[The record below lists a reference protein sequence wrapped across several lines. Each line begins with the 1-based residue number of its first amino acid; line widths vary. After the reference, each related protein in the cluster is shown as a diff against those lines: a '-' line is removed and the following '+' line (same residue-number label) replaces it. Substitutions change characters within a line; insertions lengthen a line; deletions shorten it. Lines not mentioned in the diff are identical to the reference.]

1 MRKSIVL
8 VVAAISIALTV
19 AASGGPAARAG
30 GNGPMRDG
38 GRGVWF
44 VRACGAPG
52 AMFGAC
58 SAQVVTNSE
67 GTPLATSAAPP
78 PAAYGPSQFHTAYN
92 LPTTVSPVQT
102 FAIVD
107 AYDDP
112 KIEADLGTFSAN
124 YGLPAC
130 TTANGCFRK
139 VNQTGGTT
147 YPVANANWSLEIA
160 LDVETAHAMCQNCKI
175 LLVEASS
182 ASLANLGAAENEAV
196 ALHANVISNSWGS
209 FEYPAETTDE
219 ARYFNHPGVAITAS
233 TGDDGYGVQF
243 PAASRYVTAVGGTTL
258 SLNPDNTWKSE
269 SAWSGS
275 GSGCSAIIPK
285 PVWQTDQSC
294 ARRTVADVSADAD
307 PNTGAAVFDSV
318 PYSGQSGWFQVG
330 GTSLAAPLI
339 ASAYALSGNAGSVNA
354 GSAPYANRT
363 ALHDVTSGSNGSC
376 GGTYLCTAG
385 SGYDG
390 PTGLGT
396 PIGLAAFGGSGGG
409 SPPPPPPPSDFSV
422 GVSPSSSTVTAG
434 TNAVYTVNVGTTGG
448 FSGTVTFSASGLPNA
463 VFAPASVTGGG
474 SSTLTVGT
482 TGVNP
487 GTYPFTVTGT
497 SGQTTHSASGTLVV
511 QAAQGPPPPPQSNFS
526 ISVSPTSRTILPTST
541 STYTVTI
548 TPTNG
553 FNGAVTLSATG
564 FPAGVSGSFSPNPTT
579 STSTFT
585 VTAINA
591 SAGRFGSRGTVTI
604 TGTSGSLSH
613 STTLTLFISGGG
625 R

>member
-1 MRKSIVL
+1 VRKSIVL
-8 VVAAISIALTV
+8 VVSAISIALTV
-19 AASGGPAARAG
+19 AASGGPSARAG
-30 GNGPMRDG
+30 GNGPIRDG

-44 VRACGAPG
+44 VRACGAPSTR
-52 AMFGAC
+52 FGAC
-58 SAQVVTNSE
+58 GAQVVTNSA
-67 GTPLATSAAPP
+67 GKPLVTSAAPP
-78 PAAYGPSQFHTAYN
+78 PNAYGPAQFHTAYH
-92 LPTTVSPVQT
+92 LPTLAPSFQT
-102 FAIVD
+102 IAIVD

-112 KIEADLGTFSAN
+112 TIEADLGTFSAN

-130 TTANGCFRK
+130 TTANGCFKK

-147 YPVANANWSLEIA
+147 YPVANANWSLEIS
-160 LDVETAHAMCQNCKI
+160 LDVETAHAMCQNCRI

-182 ASLANLGAAENEAV
+182 ASLASLGTAENEAV
-196 ALHANVISNSWGS
+196 ALGANVISNSWGA
-209 FEYPAETTDE
+209 FEYSSETIDE

-243 PAASRYVTAVGGTTL
+243 PASSRYVTAVGGTTL
-258 SLNPDNTWKSE
+258 TLNPDNTWKSE

-275 GSGCSAIIPK
+275 GSGCSGLIPK
-285 PVWQTDQSC
+285 PVWQTDKLC
-294 ARRTVADVSADAD
+294 THRTVADVAADAD
-307 PNTGAAVFDSV
+307 PNTGAAVYDSV

-339 ASAYALSGNAGSVNA
+339 ASVYALSGSAGSVNA
-354 GSAPYANRT
+354 GSAPYANPA
-363 ALHDVTSGSNGSC
+363 ALHDVTSGSNGGC
-376 GGTYLCTAG
+376 GGNYLCTAG
-385 SGYDG
+385 PGYDG

-396 PIGLAAFGGSGGG
+396 PNGLAAFSGSGGG

-422 GVSPSSSTVTAG
+422 GLSPSSWTVTAG
-434 TNAVYTVNVGTTGG
+434 QNAVYTVNVGITGS

-482 TGVNP
+482 TGVSP

-511 QAAQGPPPPPQSNFS
+511 QAAQGPPPPAQGDFS
-526 ISVSPTSRTILPTST
+526 ISVSPSSRSILPTST
-541 STYTVTI
+541 TTYTVTI
-548 TPTNG
+548 TPSNG
-553 FNGAVTLSATG
+553 FGGAVALSATG
-564 FPAGVSGSFSPNPTT
+564 FPGGISGSFSPSSTT

-585 VTAINA
+585 VTANNA
-591 SAGRFGSRGTVTI
+591 SAGRFGARATLTI

-613 STTLTLFISGGG
+613 STTLVLIVSGSG